1 MIQSLEHFMTGLGTA
16 WILYLMIALSV
27 ISVAVMLER
36 AFVFF
41 QLRDDVPALM
51 SKLSVHLK
59 DGKLDDAKKML
70 AASPSS
76 EAAVVL
82 AGLEE
87 AHHGAE
93 SASEAMQGATAIQKL
108 RLETRLAYLGTLGNN
123 APFIGLLGTVIGIV
137 GAFAE
142 LKNSMGQA
150 AQGAQ
155 MASGAVMANI
165 AEALVATAIGLI
177 VAIPAVAAFNT
188 FQRMVKVTLANTDAL
203 GHVLLAHL
211 KAAPKADGKAV

>member
-36 AFVFF
+36 AFVFYK
-41 QLRDDVPALM
+41 LRDDVPALM
-51 SKLSVHLK
+51 DKLAAQLR
-59 DGKLDDAKKML
+59 DGKLDEAKKML
-70 AASPSS
+70 SASPSS

-87 AHHGAE
+87 APRGAD

-211 KAAPKADGKAV
+211 KADKKAG

>member
-16 WILYLMIALSV
+16 WILYLMIGLSV
-27 ISVAVMLER
+27 LSVAVMLER
-36 AFVFF
+36 GFVFF
-41 QLRDDVPALM
+41 KLRDDVPALM
-51 SKLSVHLK
+51 DKLAALLRENK
-59 DGKLDDAKKML
+59 IEEAKKLL

-87 AHHGAE
+87 APRGAE

-108 RLETRLAYLGTLGNN
+108 RLESRLAYLGTLGNN

-150 AQGAQ
+150 AQGSQ

-188 FQRMVKVTLANTDAL
+188 FQRMVKVTLSNTEAL

-211 KAAPKADGKAV
+211 KAEEKAG